1 MSQSLAEH
9 TARVIEQALPS
20 KPARPNARPNTQL
33 AAENRATMNEA
44 LADFIE
50 ANSGSRPASNSTT
63 EQLVRQ
69 VSALGGRISCHIA
82 MGGPSDQAN

>member
-1 MSQSLAEH
+1 MSQSLANH
-9 TARVIEQALPS
+9 MARVSEQALPS

-33 AAENRATMNEA
+33 AAENRASMNVS

-50 ANSGSRPASNSTT
+50 ERAGTRPASNSTT

-69 VSALGGRISCHIA
+69 VSALGGIISCA
-82 MGGPSDQAN
+82 VYLQEQAE